1 MNISFFK
8 VRKTM
13 KTVLT
18 QGRGL
23 EHAGPMNSGT
33 QSIRLKKS
41 DYKFTDIFVKSV
53 QDLKLFYTWLQTR
66 SSDP

>member
-1 MNISFFK
+1 
-8 VRKTM
+8 M

-18 QGRGL
+18 QGGGL

-33 QSIRLKKS
+33 QRVRLKKS
-41 DYKFTDIFVKSV
+41 DYKFTDIFIKSV
-53 QDLKLFYTWLQTR
+53 QDLELFVTWLQTR